1 MSAIRRTSP
10 QTLVLGLLILS
21 IVGVVQRAGAQVLLP
36 VNVNAQFGYIN
47 TDGRLVIEP
56 QFDYAGDFAEGL
68 APVGKKTGR
77 DSRYGY
83 IDEKGVLRIPIQFQD
98 VRPFSEGRAVVRFRD
113 KYGFIDNSGKF
124 IADPVFDKAFDF
136 SDGLARV
143 AQVVPDTGES
153 LYGFIDRQG
162 KLIIK
167 PQYVFALDF
176 REGLAGFAVAG
187 KKTLKMGFMD
197 KLNRVV
203 IKPKFNIVG
212 PFSEGLAVVAQHG
225 TTYLFE
231 GAIYIDEESS
241 PGKKVMY
248 IDKRGSAVISGNFE
262 FGGSFSEGLAL
273 VEIDGRCRYVDK
285 KGNVVIRPDF
295 RPQATCGNF
304 SDGLASV
311 NTDNGAKFIDK
322 NGKIVIKTNFAWAGD
337 FKSGAARVEVV
348 KADSSRTYGY
358 IDRSGRIIWSP

>member
-1 MSAIRRTSP
+1 MRIIKTASTP
-10 QTLVLGLLILS
+10 GLVFSLLILCV
-21 IVGVVQRAGAQVLLP
+21 VGVAQRTSAQVLLP
-36 VNVNAQFGYIN
+36 VKINGQFGYIN
-47 TDGRLVIEP
+47 TAGRLVIEP
-56 QFDYAGDFAEGL
+56 QFDYAGEFAEGL
-68 APVGKKTGR
+68 APVGKKTGS

-83 IDEKGVLRIPIQFQD
+83 IDEKGVVKIPIQFQE
-98 VRPFSEGRAVVRFRD
+98 VRPFSEGRAVVMFQG
-113 KYGFIDNSGKF
+113 KYGFIDNSGTF
-124 IADPVFDKAFDF
+124 IADAVFDKAFDF

-143 AQVVPDTGES
+143 VQRDPDEGDW

-176 REGLAGFAVAG
+176 QEGLAGFAVAG
-187 KKTLKMGFMD
+187 KKTLKMGFIN

-212 PFSEGLAVVAQHG
+212 PFSEGLAVVAQHA

-231 GAIYIDEESS
+231 GSIYIDEGSS
-241 PGKKVMY
+241 PGKKVVY
-248 IDKRGSAVISGNFE
+248 IDKRGSVVVTGSFESGA
-262 FGGSFSEGLAL
+262 SFSEGLAL
-273 VEIDGRCRYVDK
+273 VEIEKRCRYVDK

-322 NGKIVIKTNFAWAGD
+322 NGKIVIKTDFAWAGD
-337 FKSGAARVEVV
+337 FKSGTARVEVV
-348 KADSSRTYGY
+348 KGDGSRTYGY
-358 IDRSGRIIWSP
+358 IDRSGRIIWTP